1 MFVAQRHQSEPEH
14 VENAVKV
21 ETCGAD
27 PDPDNPVA
35 PGAKPWKPSGAL
47 SNPDPTIPD
56 LTVQQY
62 NQSQDKSEF
71 GRLAAAIPM
80 QEAPHYQ
87 CSVIE
92 AGTFYQDKDLSK
104 EMPMLAVHCC
114 MFIC

>member
-14 VENAVKV
+14 VDNAVKV
-21 ETCGAD
+21 EPCGAD
-27 PDPDNPVA
+27 PDPANPVA
-35 PGAKPWKPSGAL
+35 PRAQPWKPSGAL
-47 SNPDPTIPD
+47 NNPGPTIPD

-71 GRLAAAIPM
+71 VRLAAAIPL

-87 CSVIE
+87 CSVVD
-92 AGTFYQDKDLSK
+92 AGTCYQYQDLSTD
-104 EMPMLAVHCC
+104 MPILPVHCC